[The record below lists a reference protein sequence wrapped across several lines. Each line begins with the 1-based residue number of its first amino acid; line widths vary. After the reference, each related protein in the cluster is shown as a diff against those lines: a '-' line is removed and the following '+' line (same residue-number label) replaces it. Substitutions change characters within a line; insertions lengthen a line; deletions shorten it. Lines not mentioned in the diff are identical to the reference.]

1 MAVETADDR
10 LLLLS
15 TDDFG
20 VTATVTPSG
29 GASSNIKVIFDNEY
43 IEADIGY
50 AGVQSTQPK
59 FIAQSTDVSSLTEGD
74 SVVINSTNYFIQT
87 IQQDGTGMSEV
98 FLRVAS

>member
-15 TDDFG
+15 IDDFG

-29 GASSNIKVIFDNEY
+29 GSASNISVIFDNEY
-43 IEADIGY
+43 VETDIGY

-59 FIAQSTDVSSLTEGD
+59 FIARSTDVSSLTEGD
-74 SVVINSTNYFIQT
+74 TAVINSTNYYIQT

-98 FLRVAS
+98 YLRVAD